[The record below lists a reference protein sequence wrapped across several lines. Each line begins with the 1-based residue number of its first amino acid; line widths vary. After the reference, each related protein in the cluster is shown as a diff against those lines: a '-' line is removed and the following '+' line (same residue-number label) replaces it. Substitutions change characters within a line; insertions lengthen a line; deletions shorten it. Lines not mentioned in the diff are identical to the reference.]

1 MPSMIMSFFRVGP
14 IRGFLPALL
23 FIAAGIGD
31 GPRGQARAEVQGQ
44 ARAEVRARSRPQAR
58 ADSAADPGIENLR
71 AFAKLFG
78 YVRYFHPSDEAAD
91 LDWEAFAVLG
101 ARQVKDADTREELEA
116 VLERLFLPVAPTVT
130 IYGEE
135 DGPPPVPPEISPA
148 DTAGLDIVAWQHL
161 GLGFGNANSVYR
173 SGRLNRPM
181 ILPAGA
187 TNAFLRQCLDAE
199 TVSGT
204 EVRLTGLGRALAPD
218 ARVQLW
224 MRVDLESGGYGFL
237 DAMEDRPLTATDWD
251 EMVIQGPVGPGAA
264 QICFG
269 AIVLGGEAALDDL
282 RLATRDGEEWVAT
295 EVVNGGFE
303 EGDGESIPGW
313 TSQSQGWQFSPVS
326 GGAPS
331 GDRYL
336 RAIRGETA
344 IQEPLFEFAPEVGEV
359 AEKPLARGLMA
370 AVPLALYSKN
380 KHTLGTPDP
389 AGAAALSASLAEVD
403 PDAMTAEDEDLRLGD
418 VVMAWNVFQHFY
430 PYFDVVEVDWDGVLT
445 TALDRARADAT
456 PADFLATLRWMVSRL
471 QDGHGYVSGPTGQ
484 QLGLPIALGWVEG
497 RVVVLSSDVP
507 ELVRPGDVVETI
519 DGRPAVEEMYALA
532 ETFSGSPQWRR
543 WRALS
548 QLGRGTPRSEAT
560 LELRRG
566 DESVPAT
573 LVRDAAQP
581 PEEPRPDDVQEL
593 EPGIFYVNLD
603 RVQIDSFRAKA
614 EEMAEARGVVFD
626 LRGYPNGNHEALTY
640 LSDEDLNSAFWRVP
654 EIIYPDGDG
663 DPHYRESRWD
673 LPPSR
678 PRFRGKIVFLTDGRA
693 ISYAESVMGIVEAYH
708 LGEIVGSTTAGAN
721 GNVNPFTLPGGY
733 RFSWTGMEV
742 VKHDGSQHHLVGI
755 RPTIPTT
762 PTIQGIREG
771 RDELLERAV
780 EVIRSGG

>member
-1 MPSMIMSFFRVGP
+1 MPSTTSSF
-14 IRGFLPALL
+14 
-23 FIAAGIGD
+23 
-31 GPRGQARAEVQGQ
+31 
-44 ARAEVRARSRPQAR
+44 SRPHRLGRLLPTLLLLTPGSIALAQIR
-58 ADSAADPGIENLR
+58 AVPSPVPSADPRFDTQTDLRLDTQTDFQIQNLR
-71 AFAKLFG
+71 AFARLYG

-91 LDWEAFAVLG
+91 LDWEAFAVVG
-101 ARQVKDADTREELEA
+101 AREVKDAATPEEMEA
-116 VLERLFLPVAPTVT
+116 TLERLFLPIAPTVR
-130 IYGEE
+130 IYREA
-135 DGPPPVPPEISPA
+135 DGPPPAPPEISPA
-148 DTAGLDIVAWQHL
+148 DTAGLATVAWQHL
-161 GLGFGNANSVYR
+161 GVGFGNANSVYR

-181 ILPAGA
+181 VLPTGA
-187 TNAFLRQCLDAE
+187 TNAFLRQCLEADP
-199 TVSGT
+199 VGGT
-204 EVRLTGLGRALAPD
+204 EVRLTGLGRALAPE

-224 MRVDLESGGYGFL
+224 VRVDLESGGYGFL
-237 DAMEDRPLTATDWD
+237 DAMEDRPLTAPDWA
-251 EMVIQGPVGPGAA
+251 EMVIQGPVDPEAS

-282 RLATRDGEEWVAT
+282 RLSTRDGAEWISRG
-295 EVVNGGFE
+295 VVNGGFE

-313 TSQSQGWQFSPVS
+313 ISQSQGWRFSPVS

-336 RAIRGETA
+336 RAIRGETT
-344 IQEPLFEFAPEVGEV
+344 IQEPLFEFAPKVGEV
-359 AEKPLARGLMA
+359 AHKPLARGLMA
-370 AVPLALYSKN
+370 AVPLALYSRDQ
-380 KHTLGTPDP
+380 HTLGRPDP
-389 AGAAALSASLAEVD
+389 GGASALSASLAGVD
-403 PDAMTAEDEDLRLGD
+403 PNAMTAEDEDLRLGD

-445 TALDRARADAT
+445 TALERARSDAT

-484 QLGLPIALGWVEG
+484 RLGLPIALGWVEG
-497 RVVVLSSDVP
+497 RVVVVASDVP
-507 ELVRPGDVVETI
+507 ERVQTGDVVETI
-519 DGRPAVEEMYALA
+519 DGRPAAEEMYALA

-543 WRALS
+543 RRALG
-548 QLGRGTPRSEAT
+548 QLGWGTPQSEVA
-560 LELRRG
+560 LGLRRG
-566 DESVPAT
+566 DEAVPVTLTREAT
-573 LVRDAAQP
+573 QP
-581 PEEPRPDDVQEL
+581 PEEPRPNDIQEV

-614 EEMAEARGVVFD
+614 EEMAQARGVVFD

-640 LSDEDLNSAFWRVP
+640 LTDENLNSAFWRVP

-663 DPHYRESRWD
+663 EPHYRESRWD

-733 RFSWTGMEV
+733 RFSWTGMKV

-755 RPTIPTT
+755 RPTIPMT
-762 PTIQGIREG
+762 PTIQGIRDG

-780 EVIRSGG
+780 EVIRSGR